1 MRHGRREM
9 IQAMAPTMNVVPMM
23 VIQVRLDSPRNDL
36 EGVSAASVRQYSQ
49 QPARKRTN
57 RTPDRNMAKA

>member
-1 MRHGRREM
+1 
-9 IQAMAPTMNVVPMM
+9 MNVTLMIA
-23 VIQVRLDSPRNDL
+23 IQTCLRNPGKAEAGVR
-36 EGVSAASVRQYSQ
+36 VASVRQYSQ